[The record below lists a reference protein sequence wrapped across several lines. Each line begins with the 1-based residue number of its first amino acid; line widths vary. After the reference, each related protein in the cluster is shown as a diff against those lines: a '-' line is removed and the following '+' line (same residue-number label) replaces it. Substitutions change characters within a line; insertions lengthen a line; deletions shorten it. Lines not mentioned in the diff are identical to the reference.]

1 MIFINP
7 QYFHIRKRGRGR
19 SSVGRVYV
27 RVRIYNTAN
36 LTHGKEVELLVDSG
50 SIHTVIP
57 SEVLEELK
65 IKPIGEMDVKLFEG
79 STVRRKYGMAVVE
92 YENKFRRITVV
103 FGEDKD
109 TPVMGV
115 PLLEQLGYIVD
126 PISRK
131 LVPIEGKEV

>member
-1 MIFINP
+1 MFINP
-7 QYFHIRKRGRGR
+7 QYFHAQKRERGR
-19 SSVGRVYV
+19 SSAGRVYV
-27 RVRIYNTAN
+27 RVRIYNTVD

-65 IKPIGEMDVKLFEG
+65 IKPIEEMDVEVFRG
-79 STVRRKYGMAVVE
+79 VIVRRKYGIAVVE
-92 YENKFRRITVV
+92 YENKFRGITVV

-115 PLLEQLGYIVD
+115 ALLEQLGYVVD

-131 LVPIEGKEV
+131 LVP

>member
-1 MIFINP
+1 MLSCTE
-7 QYFHIRKRGRGR
+7 RGRGR

-27 RVRIYNTAN
+27 RVRIYNIAD
-36 LTHGKEVELLVDSG
+36 LTHGKEVELLVDSD
-50 SIHTVIP
+50 SIHTVVP

-65 IKPIGEMDVKLFEG
+65 IKPIGEMGVKVFG
-79 STVRRKYGMAVVE
+79 GGTVRRKYGMAVVE
-92 YENKFRRITVV
+92 YENKFRGITVV

-115 PLLEQLGYIVD
+115 PLLEQLGYVVD

-131 LVPIEGKEV
+131 LVPIEGKEI

>member
-1 MIFINP
+1 M
-7 QYFHIRKRGRGR
+7 
-19 SSVGRVYV
+19 
-27 RVRIYNTAN
+27 RIYNTVD

-65 IKPIGEMDVKLFEG
+65 IKPIEEMDVEVFRG
-79 STVRRKYGMAVVE
+79 VIVRRKYGIAVVE
-92 YENKFRRITVV
+92 YENKFRGITVV

-115 PLLEQLGYIVD
+115 ALLEQLGYVVD

-131 LVPIEGKEV
+131 LVP

>member
-1 MIFINP
+1 MLSCTE
-7 QYFHIRKRGRGR
+7 RERGR

-27 RVRIYNTAN
+27 RVRIYNTAD
-36 LTHGKEVELLVDSG
+36 LTHGKEVEPLVDSD
-50 SIHTVIP
+50 SIHTVVP

-65 IKPIGEMDVKLFEG
+65 IKPIGEINVKVFG
-79 STVRRKYGMAVVE
+79 GGTVRRKYGIAVVE
-92 YENKFRRITVV
+92 YENKFRGITVV
-103 FGEDKD
+103 FGKDKD